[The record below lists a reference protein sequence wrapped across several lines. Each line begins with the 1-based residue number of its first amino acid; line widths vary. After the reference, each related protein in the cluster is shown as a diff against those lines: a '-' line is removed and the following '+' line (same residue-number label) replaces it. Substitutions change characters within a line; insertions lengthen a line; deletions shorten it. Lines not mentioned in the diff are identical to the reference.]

1 MYAKNLT
8 TFLQNLVKDGK
19 VRPPESDDIIRD
31 TLLTQ
36 GGEVVNA
43 RARESMGMPALVA
56 SN

>member
-8 TFLQNLVKDGK
+8 TFLQILVKDGQ
-19 VRPPESDDIIRD
+19 VRPPESDEIIRD

-43 RARESMGMPALVA
+43 RARENIGLPALIA
-56 SN
+56 Q